1 MQICALV
8 KERGGDPAG
17 NSGVGVHI
25 VGRFSDKRYRA
36 IVLSSI
42 SPSCQWLALG
52 VSGSLRSGNISSG
65 AGMRRLVRW
74 GLFALLTCAGL
85 TACASATTY
94 YIAANGSDSN
104 NGTSKSTPWQ
114 HAPGMTGCS
123 GTCASTT
130 PQPGD
135 SFIFRGGDTWHFGN
149 SGLSPY
155 VGGNSPHWNWNWAGS
170 SGGCQLDGSAGAI
183 AKTSCIYIG
192 VDQSWSSGGSWS
204 RPIMSGDN
212 SAQTGYVGS
221 CAFDQSSQN
230 FFFIN
235 QPYVI
240 QDNFEWTGWC
250 WTGTNGAVI
259 TFLTSYGEATNN
271 YFHGWTLGSSATDQF
286 RMITCNGTGCS
297 NSSFILV
304 DHNVF
309 DGSDA
314 SLGATPGK
322 ASGFALG
329 AGYEIAYNVF
339 WHISNGY
346 IGGSAPGIHDNLFYY
361 LMEPSDATHGNII
374 EQQGAPAQ
382 GTFFYNNLMFVTNE
396 GEGINIYTSPGNP
409 AFVFNNISYLYRA
422 TFSGTTAVNSN
433 DGTNCF
439 LPENTGSS
447 GPRTF
452 YFFNNTFDNPCAV
465 SPKNISLTQIFENN
479 HLIGY
484 SPAALSTLAQPAI
497 TDNGSEIYQTESAA
511 NAQGYTT
518 SNNYA
523 PTASNDATVG
533 AGTNVATSI
542 CNTMP
547 YALAAAACT
556 QSYGGVTYNQSGHTA
571 VQGTPTARPS
581 GGWDVGAYQ
590 FGAGST
596 SGPNP
601 PTGLTATV
609 Q

>member
-1 MQICALV
+1 
-8 KERGGDPAG
+8 
-17 NSGVGVHI
+17 
-25 VGRFSDKRYRA
+25 
-36 IVLSSI
+36 
-42 SPSCQWLALG
+42 
-52 VSGSLRSGNISSG
+52 
-65 AGMRRLVRW
+65 MRRFVRW
-74 GLFALLTCAGL
+74 SFLALLTCAALAGG
-85 TACASATTY
+85 ASATTY
-94 YIAANGSDSN
+94 YIAANGADSN
-104 NGTSKSTPWQ
+104 NGTAKTTPWL
-114 HAPGMTGCS
+114 HAPGMTGCT
-123 GTCASTT
+123 GTCNSTT

-135 SFIFRGGDTWHFGN
+135 SFILRGGDTWHFGN

-170 SGGCQLDGSAGAI
+170 SGGCQLDSSAGTI
-183 AKTSCIYIG
+183 VKTGCIYIG
-192 VDQSWSSGGSWS
+192 VDQSWFSGGSWS

-221 CAFDQSSQN
+221 CSFEQSNQN
-230 FFFIN
+230 FFFISKS
-235 QPYVI
+235 YVI
-240 QDNFEWTGWC
+240 QDNFEWTEWC
-250 WTGTNGAVI
+250 WTGGAGAVI
-259 TFLTSYGEATNN
+259 TFLSGYGEATNN

-286 RMITCNGTGCS
+286 RMISCNGTGCS
-297 NSSFILV
+297 NNSFILI

-314 SLGATPGK
+314 SLGSTAGK

-329 AGYEIAYNVF
+329 AGYEISYNVF

-361 LMEPSDATHGNII
+361 LMEPSDSTHGNII

-396 GEGINIYTSPGNP
+396 GEGINIYTSSGNP
-409 AFVFNNISYLYRA
+409 AYVFNNISYLYRT
-422 TFSGTTAVNSN
+422 TFSGGTPINSN

-447 GPRTF
+447 GSRTF
-452 YFFNNTFDNPCAV
+452 YFFNNTFDSACAV

-484 SPAALSTLAQPAI
+484 SPAALSAVAQPAI
-497 TDNGSEIYQTESAA
+497 TDDGSEVYQTESAA
-511 NAQGYTT
+511 NGQGYRT

-523 PTASNDATVG
+523 PTASNNATVG

-542 CNTMP
+542 CNTMS
-547 YALAAAACT
+547 YAPAAAACI
-556 QSYGGVTYNQSGHTA
+556 SAYGGVTYNQSEHAA
-571 VQGTPTARPS
+571 VQNTAKPRPS
-581 GGWDVGAYQ
+581 GGGWDVGAYQ
-590 FGAGST
+590 FGAGSGT
-596 SGPNP
+596 ALNP
-601 PTGLTATV
+601 PTGLSATV